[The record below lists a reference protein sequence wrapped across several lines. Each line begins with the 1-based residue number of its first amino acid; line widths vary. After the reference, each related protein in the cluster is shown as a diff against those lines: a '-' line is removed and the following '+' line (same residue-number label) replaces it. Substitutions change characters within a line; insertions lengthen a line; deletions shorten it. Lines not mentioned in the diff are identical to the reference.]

1 MTQKQIEQT
10 RVIALYDKWLIIPEG
25 TYAECHRQTIWF
37 GHGGKFDCYH
47 DITAASD
54 MPYLTNLNALHSVVK
69 QIRSEFREN
78 HPPLDNA
85 VEIYKQLGN
94 ALYDAFDSDSY
105 EDLFN
110 AVYESIVFLNQS
122 KTTPQERG

>member
-1 MTQKQIEQT
+1 MTQKQIEQIKQT
-10 RVIALYDKWLIIPEG
+10 RVIAEKDGWKIDRSLAYRGMGAIP
-25 TYAECHRQTIWF
+25 TH
-37 GHGGKFDCYH
+37 
-47 DITAASD
+47 SLN
-54 MPYLTNLNALHSVVK
+54 YLTDLNALHSVVK

-94 ALYDAFDSDSY
+94 AIYDAFDSDSY

-110 AVYESIVFLNQS
+110 AVYDAIVFLNENKQN
-122 KTTPQERG
+122 KL